1 MIGAPAASSARD
13 SLSGV
18 WPPNCT
24 ITPSGFSTLR
34 ISSTSSRVSGSKYSR
49 SEVSKSVETVSG
61 LQLTMMVSNP
71 SSRSCSA
78 ACTQQ

>member
-1 MIGAPAASSARD
+1 MGTPLASRSRA

-18 WPPNCT
+18 WPPYWT
-24 ITPSGFSTLR
+24 MTPCGFSRST

-61 LQLTMMVSNP
+61 LQLTMMVS
-71 SSRSCSA
+71 
-78 ACTQQ
+78 